1 MINYQNK
8 KSELQE
14 FQKKINIQFKNEDF
28 LYQSLLHRSFL
39 NENKNLNLQS
49 NERYEFLGDAVLEL
63 WCSDT
68 IFRRFPDFTEGDMTN
83 LRALVVR
90 TLNLAK
96 IAEAID
102 LGNYVELSKG
112 EEKHGGRKNSSIL
125 ADTFEAL
132 IGAIY
137 LDSGPDTATN
147 FMNLFILD
155 SLIQLSQ
162 QKIFKD
168 PKSIF
173 QEMAQS
179 IKGITPHY
187 ETTNEIGPDHQKTF
201 EVAVY
206 IGDEKIA
213 SGRGASKQEA
223 EESAS
228 IKATKMFKDLV

>member
-14 FQKKINIQFKNEDF
+14 FQKKINVQFKNEDF